1 MPHRGN
7 NIKNPTMSQ
16 CEIANFYKFAKM
28 YTGENIY
35 VHSTKFI
42 SDQLFLVEMVT
53 TSDGGCTIQPH
64 PMSGHNVG
72 SFRLF

>member
-1 MPHRGN
+1 MKLPIFIN
-7 NIKNPTMSQ
+7 SQ
-16 CEIANFYKFAKM
+16 KM
-28 YTGENIY
+28 YTGKNIY

-42 SDQLFLVEMVT
+42 SDQLFLVEMVIT
-53 TSDGGCTIQPH
+53 GDGACNIQPH